1 MVRRTGLD
9 WRIRNRL
16 NTPGSRPLRGVGI
29 RSSDQRRRAVRK
41 RLLLSLTL
49 AGALVVASALPAQ
62 AAYFGESCDDHTG
75 GDPSGTIWVCA
86 IVNQSGFGLNTGDI
100 AGLVSWYHGLSSGP
114 DLIYIDYVVLQ
125 KLTPE
130 VVDIQRVDP
139 NQGYMVLGVL
149 DDSTLSTDWA
159 ADPNPPGGPPDCPT
173 SYDATYRTIVRY
185 KLHYWGTPAG
195 TWSWFFTTVSS
206 VVTCSDLI

>member
-1 MVRRTGLD
+1 VRR
-9 WRIRNRL
+9 
-16 NTPGSRPLRGVGI
+16 
-29 RSSDQRRRAVRK
+29 K
-41 RLLLSLTL
+41 LLLSLTL

-62 AAYFGESCDDHTG
+62 ASASFGESCDPHNG

-86 IVNQSGFGLNTGDI
+86 TVDQSGFGLNTGDI
-100 AGLVSWYHGLSSGP
+100 AGLVSWYQDLSSGP

-139 NQGYMVLGVL
+139 NQGYMVL

-159 ADPNPPGGPPDCPT
+159 QDPDPPGGPPDCPT
-173 SYDATYRTIVRY
+173 SYDAMYKTVVRY
-185 KLHYWGTPAG
+185 KLHYWGAPVG
-195 TWSWFFTTVSS
+195 TWSSFFTTVSFI
-206 VVTCSDLI
+206 VLCSDLS